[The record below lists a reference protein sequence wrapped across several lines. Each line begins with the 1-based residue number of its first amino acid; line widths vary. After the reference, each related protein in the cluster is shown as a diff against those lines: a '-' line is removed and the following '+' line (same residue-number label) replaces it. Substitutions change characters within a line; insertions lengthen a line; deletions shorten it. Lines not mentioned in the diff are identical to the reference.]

1 MTNHKITTFLQKI
14 APFVQKNERI
24 IDCVC
29 PIVPPKTKLQ
39 SQKQN
44 TRDTERNESELKA
57 IDNLLEHSIDAT
69 KKAHEDVLELLR
81 QGKERV
87 QVAENKLATLFVM
100 SAISASLVLS
110 VNGLASAGAH
120 WAILV
125 VTGYCLFQ
133 LIRLL
138 FATLYGLKRRPF
150 TALTI
155 TDMAPLWTNSED
167 IKHLVQ
173 IVRTATINIHEFQQA
188 GHEKI
193 TALAIA
199 HAAFRNYLCGLTF
212 LFVVSIFLSPEKETL
227 EIKTQKIIYEIERH
241 PRILEV
247 LRGTPKPEVNID
259 PSGLQGPPR
268 TEGDMGSPGQRE
280 LPKPSKMEKS

>member
-1 MTNHKITTFLQKI
+1 MTNHKFTTFLQNI
-14 APFVQKNERI
+14 APFLQKNERI
-24 IDCVC
+24 IDWVC
-29 PIVPPKTKLQ
+29 PIVPPKTKDQLQ
-39 SQKQN
+39 EQE
-44 TRDTERNESELKA
+44 TRDTEREESELKT

-81 QGKERV
+81 KEKERV

-110 VNGLASAGAH
+110 VNGLANAGAH

-125 VTGYCLFQ
+125 VTGYCLIQ

-155 TDMAPLWTNSED
+155 ADMAPLWINSD

-188 GHEKI
+188 GDEKI

-199 HAAFRNYLCGLTF
+199 HTAFRNYLCGLTF
-212 LFVVSIFLSPEKETL
+212 LFLVSIFLSPEKETL

-241 PRILEV
+241 PRILEI
-247 LRGTPKPEVNID
+247 LRSQPRPEVNID
-259 PSGLQGPPR
+259 PSDLQGPPR
-268 TEGDMGSPGQRE
+268 PKEDMSSPGQRE